1 LEPDYADT
9 IITPSHYSRYTIE
22 PIEFIMVNDLPF
34 HVGSIIKYAC
44 RAGFK
49 SYEGKD
55 EVEAEKTDLLKIIRY
70 CEMRINQLNEE
81 GIL

>member
-1 LEPDYADT
+1 
-9 IITPSHYSRYTIE
+9 
-22 PIEFIMVNDLPF
+22 MVNDLPF
-34 HVGSIIKYAC
+34 HVGSIVKYAC

>member
-1 LEPDYADT
+1 
-9 IITPSHYSRYTIE
+9 
-22 PIEFIMVNDLPF
+22 MVNDLPF